1 MLTSTRLTYRINRF
15 EIRAVLIATI
25 LSVVV
30 SAVVISWINTS
41 GYAQCV
47 QHGQGPLDPIC
58 FQLDD
63 VGARV
68 TQIARFS
75 MNLAGWFPFL
85 AGLLLGAPLVA
96 RELDKGTARLAWSRG
111 PSRRRWYL
119 QRLIPIL
126 IVVGLTAMAI
136 GIVADQLT
144 ALFAPGVDLGRS
156 FMGFH
161 TRGVL
166 LATGALL
173 VASVGVAVGAVVG
186 RQIPT
191 ILLALILGGA
201 TILAITD
208 VDQKILAGET
218 VRLTGEDQYGQDLI
232 VGEGRFE
239 LPDGRL
245 VTFDELAVFDPKVL
259 EDGFD
264 YPYVQYGIPRERY
277 REIETRE
284 ALAQVVAAVIFLGA
298 GALVVSR
305 RRPG

>member
-1 MLTSTRLTYRINRF
+1 MLTATRLTYRINRF
-15 EIRAVLIATI
+15 EIRAILTATA

-30 SAVVISWINTS
+30 SAAVTSWINSS
-41 GYAQCV
+41 GYASCV

-58 FQLDD
+58 FQLEG

-68 TQIARFS
+68 TQIARLS

-85 AGLLLGAPLVA
+85 AGLLLGAPVVA
-96 RELDKGTARLAWSRG
+96 RELDKGTARLAWSLG

-119 QRLIPIL
+119 QRLFP
-126 IVVGLTAMAI
+126 IVVGLTAMTI

-144 ALFAPGVDLGRS
+144 ALFAPGVDLGKS

-166 LATGALL
+166 LATGAFL
-173 VASVGVAVGAVVG
+173 VASIGVAVGAVVG
-186 RQIPT
+186 RHVPT
-191 ILLALILGGA
+191 ILLALILGGV

-245 VTFDELAVFDPKVL
+245 VTFDELSVFDPTVM
-259 EDGFD
+259 EQGFE
-264 YPYVQYGIPRERY
+264 YPYVQFGIPRERY

-284 ALAQVVAAVIFLGA
+284 ALAQVVIGAVFLGA
-298 GALVVSR
+298 GAFVVSR